1 MWLLKSLHI
10 EDLRQRWK
18 RGWQALRHLKLAM
31 RTTLALDDTLFDE
44 AQRITGVM
52 EKSAL
57 VREALKALIEHR
69 IFSLNV
75 SSRARYHAAMVTT
88 SVAPAALPLDA
99 EGILALA
106 ARSMFHLFSS
116 VSQGMFLVDRSGRIV
131 WVNEGY
137 KRFLPALGFTSV
149 DQFIDNM
156 VEDVIPNT
164 QMRRVL
170 ETGEPILVDL
180 LTNKAGTFVVSRIPL
195 REEREGDAVGEV
207 IGAIGIVLFDHPE
220 TTLQPLISKFAMLQ
234 RDLDD
239 ARRELA
245 TQRANPLLQHAPDG
259 QRRAKYTF
267 ASFIGSSPAAVDV
280 KRHARRAAQSS
291 SPVLLLGETGTGKEL
306 LAHAIHTASARA
318 KGPFVSLNIAAVP
331 DTLLESEF
339 FGFAP
344 GAFTGADRRGR
355 EGKFKLADGGT
366 LFLDEIGDMPMGLQA
381 KLLRALQEGE
391 IEPLGSNKLVRFDAR
406 VIAATSRDLVA
417 LVRDG
422 RFREDL
428 YYRLNVLPLRV
439 PPLRDRRSDIPALV
453 EALAEDMAQ
462 RSGEAPP
469 ELMPDALALLA
480 AQHWR
485 GNIRELR
492 NVLEQVSMRSDSTR
506 IDAAEIK
513 RVLAETGLEQ
523 IAAPEA
529 VAVAESGAES
539 ASLLRPLALQIA
551 ELEQRAIAMAMASTD
566 GNKLAA
572 SRLLGISRATLY
584 DRIAGEG
591 D

>member
-1 MWLLKSLHI
+1 M
-10 EDLRQRWK
+10 
-18 RGWQALRHLKLAM
+18 
-31 RTTLALDDTLFDE
+31 
-44 AQRITGVM
+44 
-52 EKSAL
+52 SA
-57 VREALKALIEHR
+57 
-69 IFSLNV
+69 S
-75 SSRARYHAAMVTT
+75 T
-88 SVAPAALPLDA
+88 APTAALPLDA

-116 VSQGMFLVDRSGRIV
+116 ISQGMFLVDRSGRIV

-137 KRFLPALGFTSV
+137 RRFLPALGFSSI
-149 DQFIDNM
+149 DQFLGHP
-156 VEDVIPNT
+156 VEEVVPNT
-164 QMRRVL
+164 LMHRVL
-170 ETGEPILVDL
+170 ETGEPILIDL

-195 REEREGDAVGEV
+195 REEREDGAAGAV

-220 TTLQPLISKFAMLQ
+220 DTLQPLISKFALLQ

-245 TQRANPLLQHAPDG
+245 SQRNNPLWQQSADG
-259 QRRAKYTF
+259 QRRSKYTF
-267 ASFIGSSPAAVDV
+267 ASFIGASPAAVEV

-306 LAHAIHTASARA
+306 LAHAIHAASARA
-318 KGPFVSLNIAAVP
+318 RNAFVSVNIAAVP
-331 DTLLESEF
+331 DTLLEAEF
-339 FGFAP
+339 FGVSP
-344 GAFTGADRRGR
+344 GAYTGADRKAR

-366 LFLDEIGDMPMGLQA
+366 LFLDEIGDMPLPLQA

-391 IEPLGSNKLVRFDAR
+391 IEPLGSNKLVPFDAR
-406 VIAATSRDLVA
+406 VIAATSRDLPA
-417 LVRDG
+417 LVREG

-428 YYRLNVLPLRV
+428 FYRLNVLPVRV
-439 PPLRDRRSDIPALV
+439 PPLRERRADIPALV
-453 EALAEDMAQ
+453 EALGEDMAL

-492 NVLEQVSMRSDSTR
+492 NVLEQVTMRSDSQR
-506 IDAAEIK
+506 IDAAQLERIL
-513 RVLAETGLEQ
+513 RETGQEK
-523 IAAPEA
+523 IAAPDPLQPA
-529 VAVAESGAES
+529 PGTAAGDDKAL
-539 ASLLRPLALQIA
+539 LLRPLAEQVA
-551 ELEQRAIAMAMASTD
+551 ELERKAIAAAMAATG

-572 SRLLGISRATLY
+572 SRLLKISRATLY
-584 DRIAGEG
+584 ERLDSG